1 MTGTRVRRLTI
12 VAQDPD
18 VCLKDGRILTA
29 QASVPVDRLEPGP
42 RGHRFHVVDYDATA
56 QKLVKPVADLCD
68 PEVKGAEHRWTCLDR
83 FAPPE
88 NAADEKKRFP
98 GGYNHALVSDPA
110 FRAQNVYAIAAR
122 TLAAFEFALGR
133 RIDWRTGSH
142 QLYIVPRA
150 FAEANAHYAREDRG
164 VFFGYLPRPDG
175 STVYTCL
182 SHDIVCHETTH
193 AVLDGLRPR
202 FLEPALPDQAAFH
215 EALAD
220 IVAIFSVFSLREV
233 VEFALGEP
241 TAKGRIRMSQFN
253 NEVIAKSVL
262 FGVAEQFGAAITGVR
277 GSALRRSKELE
288 PGSSWRS
295 DPAFEEPHRR
305 AEVLVAAV
313 IDAMATIWI
322 GRVKE
327 IADRGEVNRTRAA
340 EEGAKAAGHV
350 LTMFIR
356 SLDYSPAVELEFED
370 VLDAILVADEV
381 VAPDDKHDY
390 RGALEASFA
399 RYDIRLPTSRI
410 VDVAAAGTPFRYDQ
424 INAAA
429 LRTSKQEAYRFIWQ
443 NLDALGLK
451 PDWYLEVESLR
462 PAVRLGPDGLLVQ
475 EVICDYSQ
483 VFELTAGQAR
493 QFARRHQDLVLP
505 DERALPSTVRMQFWG
520 GGTLI
525 FDQFGR
531 AKFHQRKD
539 LDDWTRQTRRLEYL
553 LRKGL
558 FDTDGRLG
566 FSTGAAAGMA
576 FADMHAPN
584 DRAGE
589 AW

>member
-1 MTGTRVRRLTI
+1 MTSTRAHRLTI

-18 VCLKDGRILTA
+18 VRLEDGRILTA
-29 QASVPVDRLEPGP
+29 QAQVPVDRLEPGP
-42 RGHRFHVVDYDATA
+42 RGHRFHVVDYDATER
-56 QKLVKPVADLCD
+56 KLVRPVADLCD

-88 NAADEKKRFP
+88 DAADERRRFP
-98 GGYNHALVSDPA
+98 SGYNEVLVSDPA

-133 RIDWRTGSH
+133 RIDWKTGSH

-175 STVYTCL
+175 TTVYTCL

-220 IVAIFSVFSLREV
+220 IVAIFSVFSLPEV
-233 VEFALGEP
+233 LEFALGRP
-241 TAKGRIRMSQFN
+241 TPQGRIRMSQFDD
-253 NEVIAKSVL
+253 EKIAKSVL
-262 FGVAEQFGAAITGVR
+262 FGVAEQFGEAITGVR
-277 GSALRRSKELE
+277 GSALRRSKELKH
-288 PGSSWRS
+288 GSPWRS
-295 DPAFEEPHRR
+295 NPAFEEPHRR
-305 AEVLVAAV
+305 GEVLVAAV

-322 GRVKE
+322 GRVTE
-327 IADRGEVNRTRAA
+327 VAHQGEVNRARAA
-340 EEGAKAAGHV
+340 EEGAKAASHV
-350 LTMFIR
+350 LTMVIR

-370 VLDAILVADEV
+370 VLEAILVADEV

-390 RGALEASFA
+390 RGTLEKSFGY
-399 RYDIRLPTSRI
+399 YDIHRPTGRI
-410 VDVAAAGTPFRYDQ
+410 VDLAAAGTPFRYDQ

-483 VFELTAGQAR
+483 VFEVTAGQAR
-493 QFARRHQDLVLP
+493 QLARRQRELALP
-505 DERALPSTVRMQFWG
+505 DEASLPNTVHLQFWG

-539 LDDWTRQTRRLEYL
+539 LNDWKRQSRRLEYL

-558 FDTDGRLG
+558 FDTYGRLG

-576 FADMHAPN
+576 FADMHAPD